1 MRKNLA
7 CYQKTRSSVVQKADT
22 AKATTSKVSTSSLS
36 LEDLVH
42 LEDVLV
48 ASKYGSDLAQLTR
61 ALAEDLDDNLPRQI
75 WSVVK
80 DVIDNMQGK
89 QTTDFASAVMPQV
102 MALHGGVTNA
112 AGGYQ
117 NTQPANLNLQQP

>member
-48 ASKYGSDLAQLTR
+48 VSKYGSDLAQLTR

-75 WSVVK
+75 
-80 DVIDNMQGK
+80 
-89 QTTDFASAVMPQV
+89 
-102 MALHGGVTNA
+102 
-112 AGGYQ
+112 
-117 NTQPANLNLQQP
+117 